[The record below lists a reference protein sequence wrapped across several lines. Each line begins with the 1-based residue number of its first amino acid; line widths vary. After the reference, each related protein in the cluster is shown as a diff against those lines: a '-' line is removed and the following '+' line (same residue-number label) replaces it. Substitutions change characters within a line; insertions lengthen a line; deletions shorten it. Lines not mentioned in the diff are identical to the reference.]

1 MRELETVADLA
12 ALAGQEVGVS
22 DWIAV
27 TQARV
32 NTFADATDDHQWI
45 HVDAERARRETQF
58 GGTIAHGFLTLAL
71 LPAMLESALRVR
83 QLRMII
89 NYGVNKVRF
98 PAPLLVGSRV
108 RGRFTLAST
117 EPSGDGTQ
125 FVWTVLVE
133 AEGQDKPVCAAELL
147 VRLYP

>member
-45 HVDAERARRETQF
+45 HVDEERARRDTPY

-71 LPAMLESALRVR
+71 LPAMLETALRVR
-83 QLRMII
+83 RLRMII

-98 PAPLLVGSRV
+98 PAPLPVGSRV

-117 EPSGDGTQ
+117 EPAGEGTQ
-125 FVWTVLVE
+125 FAWNVLVE
-133 AEGQDKPVCAAELL
+133 AEGQAKPVCAAELL

>member
-1 MRELETVADLA
+1 MRELETVDDLA
-12 ALAGQEVGVS
+12 ALAGQEVGMS

-45 HVDAERARRETQF
+45 HVDAERACRETQF

-117 EPSGDGTQ
+117 EPAGDGTQ

-133 AEGQDKPVCAAELL
+133 AEGQGKPVCAAELL